1 MKVLVTPNNGAVTGV
16 TMCAGPNSLVV
27 LVNTRDRWIQ
37 FHRQGISLMVNE
49 DPVTG
54 HLPEHQHFWIDVGS
68 KIETGLTL
76 VAETPEEAQSLKW
89 PCFALQEKDQINF
102 LFTAHQN
109 LPQTATW
116 RAEKLENS
124 EDQV

>member
-1 MKVLVTPNNGAVTGV
+1 MKILVTPNNGAVTGV
-16 TMCAGPNSLVV
+16 TVCAGPQGMDV

-37 FHRQGISLMVNE
+37 FHRQGGSLTVDE

-54 HLPEHQHFWIDVGS
+54 LVPEHQHFVIDVDS

-76 VAETPEEAQSLKW
+76 VAETPEEAQCLRW
-89 PCFALQEKDQINF
+89 ACFALQEKDQINF

-109 LPQTATW
+109 LPQTAIW
-116 RAEKLENS
+116 RAEDN
-124 EDQV
+124 